1 MQPDIQN
8 VENPDWIAGGSALVL
23 LIALFLPWVRVSI
36 GSGAIKVTGTS
47 GASFGWVSII
57 SVLAVFAVVLLT
69 MFDVD
74 LPVPSGLVYLG
85 SGALALLFTVLVML
99 FRPIGT
105 GGFSVT
111 GISKIPWYGSWLGLL
126 AAIGIL
132 VAGYLKFQ
140 EQRY

>member
-8 VENPDWIAGGSALVL
+8 VETPDWIAGGSALVL
-23 LIALFLPWVRVSI
+23 FIALFLPWVRVSI
-36 GSGAIKVTGTS
+36 GGGGISVTGTS

-57 SVLAVFAVVLLT
+57 SVLAVLGVVLLT
-69 MFDVD
+69 LFDVD
-74 LPVPSGLVYLG
+74 IPAPTGLVYLG
-85 SGALALLFTVLVML
+85 SGALALLFTALVMI

-111 GISKIPWYGSWLGLL
+111 GISKIPWIGSWIAFL